1 MKYKKG
7 KYEYEK
13 DQILKQWIVFER
25 HGSILDEVYR
35 DKTKKQCD
43 AWIENPTRK
52 TKKKRH

>member
-25 HGSILDEVYR
+25 HGSLLYEVHK

-43 AWIENPTRK
+43 IWIETQTRK
-52 TKKKRH
+52 RKKKRN